1 MTLTGG
7 AQLDTSLSNKTA
19 MIIDDEL
26 FFREVLRDILTKG
39 GFTVVA
45 EVADGSEAAAKY
57 RIHRPAITIMD
68 IFMPGKNGIEATQ
81 EIVAFDKDAKVLIC
95 SGVGFD
101 EDIEAAYQAG
111 ARGVILKPLI
121 PAEIMETINKVLGS
135 T

>member
-1 MTLTGG
+1 M
-7 AQLDTSLSNKTA
+7 DKTV
-19 MIIDDEL
+19 MVVDDEL
-26 FFREVLRDILTKG
+26 FFREVLRDILTRG

-45 EVADGSEAAAKY
+45 EVADGSDAVAQY
-57 RIHRPAITIMD
+57 RLHRPSIIIMD

-81 EIVAFDKDAKVLIC
+81 EILSVDKDAKVLIC

-121 PAEIMETINKVLGS
+121 PAEIMETINNVLGNA
-135 T
+135 

>member
-1 MTLTGG
+1 
-7 AQLDTSLSNKTA
+7 LDTSSSQSNKTV
-19 MIIDDEL
+19 MIVDDEL
-26 FFREVLRDILTKG
+26 FFREVLRDILTQG

-45 EVADGSEAAAKY
+45 EIADGSEAVAKY
-57 RIHRPAITIMD
+57 RLHRPAITIMD

-81 EIVAFDKDAKVLIC
+81 EIVSIDKDAKVLIC

-121 PAEIMETINKVLGS
+121 PVEIMETINKVLGN